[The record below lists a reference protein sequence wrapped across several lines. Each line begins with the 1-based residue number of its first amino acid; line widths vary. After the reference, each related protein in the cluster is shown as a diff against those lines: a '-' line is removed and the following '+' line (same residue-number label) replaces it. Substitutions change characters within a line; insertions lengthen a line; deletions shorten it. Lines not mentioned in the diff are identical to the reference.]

1 MSRSGY
7 SDDCWGSE
15 LAMYR
20 GQVASAIRG
29 KRGQAFLRDLV
40 DALDAMPEKKLI
52 AHELQT
58 AQGVCAIGCVG
69 VKRGVDMHGIDPE
82 NHYRLSKTFDIAC
95 QLVAEVEFVNDDDWS
110 LTRRADSICKR
121 CRLALAILAWMA
133 VTRRLLR
140 ARWATRSA
148 AS

>member
-7 SDDCWGSE
+7 SDNCCGPE

-40 DALDAMPEKKLI
+40 DALDALPEKKLI

-95 QLVAEVEFVNDDDWS
+95 QLVAEVEFVNDDD
-110 LTRRADSICKR
+110 
-121 CRLALAILAWMA
+121 
-133 VTRRLLR
+133 
-140 ARWATRSA
+140 
-148 AS
+148 